1 MKAFWSTLPFLGFVS
16 ILFGQPGQL
25 DATFNTTGKVTTH
38 IAGYNVDNSG
48 LLIQEDGKILVCGT
62 AETTTNA
69 RDMVIARYSSNGHL
83 DSSFNQTG
91 ILVIDV
97 LGKIDYCYAMALQQD
112 GKILLTGIATLLTNE
127 RKTVII
133 RLLED
138 GSFDDTFGNN
148 GMAFNL
154 PDHNAEN
161 PKAIMSLADGK
172 IIVAGSI
179 EANLANPICA
189 VFKYNDDGTSDQ
201 NFGIQGL
208 AMATVPG
215 GYNPSFGIVQPDGK
229 IITGGFLLGLNTEI
243 IMLRF
248 SPQGIIDSTF
258 GTNGIV
264 QTAYPNET
272 HFGYSIILQP
282 DHKILMVDGITHGTK
297 RDFCMLRYTENG
309 DLDSTFGSNGR
320 VVTAMSGVS
329 NTAHA
334 ISLQDDQKIL
344 LAGFSG
350 IKPHHDIAIARYN
363 SNGSLDL
370 DFGASGKVISDFGL
384 DDLAFTMAIQADKK
398 IVVAGFSIDNT
409 ENSDFVVARY
419 WSGLETVGTKD
430 PLSEIHHV
438 TLYPNPVKKETTLK
452 YYLPVDQPM
461 TIRLYNLSGQL
472 IQSFF
477 ENKQRGQGEHQEKLI
492 LRSDLPKGIYMLVL
506 ETKNSKT
513 PVSFILQ

>member
-1 MKAFWSTLPFLGFVS
+1 MKAFCSTLPFLGFIS

-25 DATFNTTGKVTTH
+25 DATFNTTGHVTTH

-62 AETTTNA
+62 AETATNA
-69 RDMVIARYSSNGHL
+69 RDMVIARYNSNGLL
-83 DSSFNQTG
+83 DSSFNQSG

-172 IIVAGSI
+172 IIVTGSI
-179 EANLANPICA
+179 EANLICA

-215 GYNPSFGIVQPDGK
+215 GYNPSFGTVQPDGK

-243 IMLRF
+243 IMVRF

-430 PLSEIHHV
+430 ALSEIHHV
-438 TLYPNPVKKETTLK
+438 ILYPNPVRKETTLK
-452 YYLPVDQPM
+452 YFLPVDQSM

-472 IQSFF
+472 IQNFF

-492 LRSDLPKGIYMLVL
+492 LKSDLPTGTYTLVL

-513 PVSFILQ
+513 PVSFILR